1 MSQESCDGNWK
12 GIISEILAASLL
24 PCRYEVDQMA
34 TVDLIPLL
42 FSFVGDRAV
51 QLTLLML
58 FKPHSEI

>member
-24 PCRYEVDQMA
+24 PCRYEIDQMV
-34 TVDLIPLL
+34 TEDLIPLL
-42 FSFVGDRAV
+42 FSVVGDRTV

-58 FKPHSEI
+58 FKSHTEI

>member
-24 PCRYEVDQMA
+24 PCRYEVDQMV

-42 FSFVGDRAV
+42 FSFVGDRTV

-58 FKPHSEI
+58 FKSHTEI